1 MLVDSHGEKILF
13 LQEFESGKE
22 NRCIHMD
29 ISMGGVKKASKEHT
43 VLASEP
49 AIFPMLYSYIK
60 AGTALQLTQSLVLF
74 FLSFSF
80 SPATPLS
87 TKFLITDYFSVV
99 YQNFKSLN
107 PQIQTSCLE
116 LSSVSSQ
123 WVLVQIPQGLFLT
136 QILTPSS
143 RFWLPLLSWP
153 WTALVLLFLSE
164 YFFSSCI
171 IQLVSY
177 LCHIF
182 PIRL

>member
-1 MLVDSHGEKILF
+1 MDSHGEKILF
-13 LQEFESGKE
+13 LQEFEAGKE

-87 TKFLITDYFSVV
+87 IKFLITNYFSVV

-123 WVLVQIPQGLFLT
+123 
-136 QILTPSS
+136 
-143 RFWLPLLSWP
+143 
-153 WTALVLLFLSE
+153 
-164 YFFSSCI
+164 
-171 IQLVSY
+171 
-177 LCHIF
+177 
-182 PIRL
+182 